1 MTKIEKHHVDFQF
14 SQKRLNKGKIYD
26 DRTIPLEEDFHD
38 KITKQVLYEGVPMI
52 TTVGEIDVDDIRKGR
67 YPRNKDYKKR

>member
-1 MTKIEKHHVDFQF
+1 MAKMENHHPDFQF

-26 DRTIPLEEDFHD
+26 PRTIPEEKDFHA

-52 TTVGEIDVDDIRKGR
+52 TAVGEIDVDDINKGR
-67 YPRNKDYKKR
+67 YPRNKEYKKR